1 MNLELKRLIYDF
13 NYLIGRI
20 NKAESIPEET
30 INKYSEAQYMKLVNE
45 LQKII
50 RQASEIEIKI
60 ERMINQEKVESLRI
74 QKETGK
80 SIEEITDIIKENSI
94 GFSKAM
100 EVLTVIDAQDNRK
113 CYMFYR
119 KIEEM
124 KEE

>member
-30 INKYSEAQYMKLVNE
+30 IKKYSEAQYMKLVNE

-60 ERMINQEKVESLRI
+60 ER
-74 QKETGK
+74 
-80 SIEEITDIIKENSI
+80 II
-94 GFSKAM
+94 
-100 EVLTVIDAQDNRK
+100 NRK
-113 CYMFYR
+113 LTEYER
-119 KIEEM
+119 LNGINI
-124 KEE
+124 